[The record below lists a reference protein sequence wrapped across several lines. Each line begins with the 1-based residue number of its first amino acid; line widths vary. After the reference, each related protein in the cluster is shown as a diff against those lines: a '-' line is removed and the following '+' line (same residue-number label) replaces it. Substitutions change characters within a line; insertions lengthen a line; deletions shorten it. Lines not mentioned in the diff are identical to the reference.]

1 MLGLGDGDVKVTNAQ
16 RTAPRGGSSTGTS
29 SLPLQGGRSSLLPPA
44 SSAAKVE
51 GQVNI
56 KIDGLPPG
64 SRVENVS
71 GGTMPLN
78 IDAGYSAN
86 ALGMP

>member
-1 MLGLGDGDVKVTNAQ
+1 M
-16 RTAPRGGSSTGTS
+16 RTEPAT
-29 SLPLQGGRSSLLPPA
+29 SLLPPA
-44 SSAAKVE
+44 QASSKVE

-64 SRVENVS
+64 ARVEQAQS
-71 GGTMPLN
+71 GSMSLH